1 MALSAVSLLF
11 ALPLVGMLSDALR
24 VTSKAGKQNVL
35 ILGCSL
41 DRFAV
46 SDWCRDGG
54 ADVTLDDEHVFD
66 EAARSCSRGEHT
78 LAYMFIPGSGPPPYF
93 AAFGKNYH
101 RFGLASD
108 VQSIVA
114 FNSTNF
120 SQRVFQGSSP
130 QWIVVDASIWDLS
143 KFWQYGGFG
152 DEQLHK
158 WCEEDIPTLLS
169 LVEKTY
175 PQSRV
180 AFRTGPT
187 VDREGAGQSKENIE
201 KMRECILRHKDADT
215 NLVYGKY
222 SLIDYHRIVDLL
234 VDTRD
239 AQSLWRDA
247 RHPSCEASLLYVD
260 QILALTGE
268 HRGGDHAHCKNS

>member
-1 MALSAVSLLF
+1 M
-11 ALPLVGMLSDALR
+11 GILSDALR
-24 VTSKAGKQNVL
+24 GTPRAGKQHVL

-41 DRFAV
+41 DRFAI

-54 ADVTLDDEHVFD
+54 ATIMLDDERVFS
-66 EAARSCSRGEHT
+66 EAARSCSRDDHT

-93 AAFGKNYH
+93 AAFGK
-101 RFGLASD
+101 RQFGLASD
-108 VQSIVA
+108 VESIVA

-120 SQRVFQGSSP
+120 SQRVFRGSSP

-152 DEQLHK
+152 EEQLRK
-158 WCEEDIPTLLS
+158 WCGEDIPTLLS

-187 VDREGAGQSKENIE
+187 VDLEQAGQSKENIE
-201 KMRECILRHKDADT
+201 KMRECILRHRDADT
-215 NLVYGKY
+215 NLIYGKY
-222 SLIDYHRIVDLL
+222 TLIDYHRIVDVLA
-234 VDTRD
+234 D
-239 AQSLWRDA
+239 AGRARPLWRDA
-247 RHPSCEASLLYVD
+247 RHPTCEASLLYVD

-268 HRGGDHAHCKNS
+268 HQGGDHAHCQNS